1 MVSAVYYA
9 MSDCVNFIGGA
20 EDSLFRVEEDFKDA
34 LKDGFMSGLRHGD
47 TMGDA
52 ISPRV
57 KQFCGC
63 RE

>member
-1 MVSAVYYA
+1 MAPAVYNA
-9 MSDCVNFIGGA
+9 VPDGMDFIGCA
-20 EDSLFRVEEDFKDA
+20 EDSSVRVEKDFKDA
-34 LKDGFMSGLRHGD
+34 LKDGFVSGLRYGNA
-47 TMGDA
+47 MGDA

>member
-9 MSDCVNFIGGA
+9 MSDCVNFIGRT
-20 EDSLFRVEEDFKDA
+20 EDSSVRVEKDFKDA
-34 LKDGFMSGLRHGD
+34 LKYCLVSGLRYGNA
-47 TMGDA
+47 MGDA

>member
-1 MVSAVYYA
+1 VAPAVYNA
-9 MSDCVNFIGGA
+9 MPDGLDLIGCA
-20 EDSLFRVEEDFKDA
+20 EDSLFRVEKDFKDA
-34 LKDGFMSGLRHGD
+34 LKDGFVSGLRYGNA
-47 TMGDA
+47 MGDA